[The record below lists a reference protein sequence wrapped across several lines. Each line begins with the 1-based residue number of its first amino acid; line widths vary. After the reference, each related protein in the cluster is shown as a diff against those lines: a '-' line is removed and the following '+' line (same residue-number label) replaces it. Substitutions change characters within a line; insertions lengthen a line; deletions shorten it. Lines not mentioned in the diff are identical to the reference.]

1 MWENVVGDTLRSLLV
16 SGCATLLASACGI
29 PLGVYLGLKK
39 IRGKSTLKAVIY
51 TFYGFPPVVMGLLIY
66 LLLSSSGP
74 LGFFHMLF
82 TIPAMVLAEFLLA
95 FPLILG
101 ITMMTVASIPKEVSD
116 AINVLGGSRWETLY
130 LHLREARNG
139 ILAAVM
145 VGFGSAISEV
155 GAAMIVGGNI
165 EGYTSVLTTSIMV
178 STRSGNFELALWL
191 SLVLLLLCL
200 GIYAGLAK
208 LEEEK

>member
-1 MWENVVGDTLRSLLV
+1 MWESVWGDTLRSILV
-16 SGCATLLASACGI
+16 SGCATLLASAGGI
-29 PLGVYLGLKK
+29 PLGVYLGIKK
-39 IRGKSTLKAVIY
+39 IRGKSALKTVIY
-51 TFYGFPPVVMGLLIY
+51 TFYGFPPVVMGLLVY

-74 LGFFHMLF
+74 LGFLHMLF
-82 TIPAMVLAEFLLA
+82 TLPAMILAEFLLA

-101 ITMMTVASIPKEVSD
+101 ITMMTVASIPVEISD
-116 AINVLGGSRWETLY
+116 AINVLGGSKWQNLY

-165 EGYTSVLTTSIMV
+165 EGYTSVLTTSVMV
-178 STRSGNFELALWL
+178 STRTGNFELAIWL
-191 SLVLLLLCL
+191 SLVLLLVCL
-200 GIYAGLAK
+200 TIYAILAK
-208 LEEEK
+208 LEGDR